1 MDIPEWPAVEGPRIL
16 TLIGND
22 ITVDI
27 RSRKT
32 AASLSRSGFSVIAMG
47 IASSKQAASMESHYG
62 AFLCRYPITEEFRS
76 IPFIFRMKALNISS
90 IISSPIPVVRSEDL
104 VIITQKLMETQLRQ
118 YLENI
123 KIGLG

>member
-47 IASSKQAASMESHYG
+47 IASSKQAASIESHHG

-76 IPFIFRMKALNISS
+76 IPFIFRFSNES
-90 IISSPIPVVRSEDL
+90 IKYLINYLVSYTGSQIRRSRNHH
-104 VIITQKLMETQLRQ
+104 TETD
-118 YLENI
+118 
-123 KIGLG
+123 